1 MGKNETNKKQGDT
14 TKKTATVKHQVT
26 GKTNMDSGEK
36 IVGNV
41 GKLYMVQIHIVTASE
56 KDRIRTRE
64 YQPETR
70 VWKSSLQSF
79 KIRHHGTRVS

>member
-1 MGKNETNKKQGDT
+1 MRQTKNKGTPQRKQLRLN
-14 TKKTATVKHQVT
+14 TKLQVKPTWIVE
-26 GKTNMDSGEK
+26 KK

-56 KDRIRTRE
+56 KGRIRTRE